1 MCGSSQSAEVFL
13 ILSIYAFASFFGA
26 RTAGYRAIVASTPI
40 STYGV
45 EAPAA
50 RAHGA
55 RFERY
60 VGRSVYGLVPCLVP
74 LQCRFLVTPCMEEAP
89 RLQAHISRH
98 TQAFRKADFF
108 YTLPQSP
115 FGCVHFSSTYFLR
128 PSSQRLIVSPEV
140 SAKGSSQTLSIDNF
154 CSTSGGLRQNMS
166 GHELEFT

>member
-1 MCGSSQSAEVFL
+1 MRCNFFFL
-13 ILSIYAFASFFGA
+13 VRA
-26 RTAGYRAIVASTPI
+26 AGYCAVVASTPV

-45 EAPAA
+45 KAPAA
-50 RAHGA
+50 RTHGA

-115 FGCVHFSSTYFLR
+115 FGCVYFLSTYFFR
-128 PSSQRLIVSPEV
+128 SSSQTLTVRPEV
-140 SAKGSSQTLSIDNF
+140 SAKGS
-154 CSTSGGLRQNMS
+154 
-166 GHELEFT
+166 

>member
-1 MCGSSQSAEVFL
+1 MRLQF
-13 ILSIYAFASFFGA
+13 SFFVRA
-26 RTAGYRAIVASTPI
+26 LAGYRAVVASTPV

-60 VGRSVYGLVPCLVP
+60 VGRLVVQTSCPVTRS
-74 LQCRFLVTPCMEEAP
+74 LQYRFLAMPCMEAP
-89 RLQAHISRH
+89 PQLQAHISRH

-115 FGCVHFSSTYFLR
+115 FGCVHFSSNPF
-128 PSSQRLIVSPEV
+128 PSILQPEADSLPRGIGERV
-140 SAKGSSQTLSIDNF
+140 FASAF
-154 CSTSGGLRQNMS
+154 V
-166 GHELEFT
+166 